1 MNNGATGRFLH
12 NMSQANAHSAG
23 GGKRILEAISA
34 LRHRNYRLYW
44 FGQLFSVLAQNMEHV
59 AQGWLVLELTNSPL
73 ALGVTGLAH
82 AIPTIT
88 LTLVGGAIADRADR
102 RRIMIA
108 SQTGTALMFLTI
120 AVLVLT
126 GLAALWHVM
135 VLAFLSGSIR
145 AFDRPSRMALLPQM
159 VPREDIPNAVAI
171 GGTIWQLCR
180 LVGPA
185 AAGILIYL
193 FGVGPT
199 FIACCLASLT
209 AVSLWLA
216 IRAVQPALA
225 ASGGGLLKNMMEGV
239 NFIRKNELYYTLMG
253 MTFFNSVFGMSYLIL
268 MPVFARDILQVGSQG
283 FGFLQT
289 AGGAGALIGT
299 LLVATFSETRR
310 LPLQATRGATLFG
323 AMLLLFAF
331 SRLYPLSL
339 MLAFV
344 LGMVSQFY
352 ITAINTV
359 LQLNLPEQLR
369 GRVMGVHGL
378 TWDLMPVGGMIAGTI
393 AEFAGAPAA
402 VAVGAV
408 FVAGLGLWVMPIAP
422 RFSGIEQR
430 QTNDS
435 GASEGARPLT
445 QK

>member
-1 MNNGATGRFLH
+1 MNNGATERSFFWRD
-12 NMSQANAHSAG
+12 MSQSAAHNSA

-73 ALGVTGLAH
+73 ALGLTGLAQ

-88 LTLVGGAIADRADR
+88 LTLLGGAVADRADR

-108 SQTGTALMFLTI
+108 AQSGVALIFLTLT
-120 AVLVLT
+120 ALVLT
-126 GLAALWHVM
+126 RHAALWHVM
-135 VLAFLSGSIR
+135 VLAFLGGGIR
-145 AFDRPSRMALLPQM
+145 AFDRPSRMAILPQM

-199 FIACCLASLT
+199 YAACFLGSFASIG
-209 AVSLWLA
+209 LWLGIRTTRPGLA
-216 IRAVQPALA
+216 IT
-225 ASGGGLLKNMMEGV
+225 SGSLLKNMLEGV
-239 NFIRKNELYYTLMG
+239 NFIRRNELFYTFMG

-289 AGGAGALIGT
+289 AGGAGALVGT
-299 LLVATFSETRR
+299 LAVAYFSETRR
-310 LPLQATRGATLFG
+310 LPLQAARGATTFG
-323 AMLLLFAF
+323 ILLLLFAV
-331 SRLYPLSL
+331 SRDYALSL
-339 MLAFV
+339 VLAFV
-344 LGMVSQFY
+344 LGATSQFY

-359 LQLNLPEQLR
+359 LQLNLPERLR
-369 GRVMGVHGL
+369 GRVMGVYGL
-378 TWDLMPVGGMIAGTI
+378 TWDLMPVGGTLAGTI

-402 VAVGAV
+402 VVLGGL
-408 FVAGLGLWVMPIAP
+408 FVTGLALWAISIAP
-422 RFSGIEQR
+422 RFEDLKRSE
-430 QTNDS
+430 
-435 GASEGARPLT
+435 ASEAAATEP
-445 QK
+445 

>member
-1 MNNGATGRFLH
+1 
-12 NMSQANAHSAG
+12 MSQSTAPSTA

-73 ALGVTGLAH
+73 ALGLTGLAQ

-88 LTLVGGAIADRADR
+88 LTLLGGAVADRADR

-108 SQTGTALMFLTI
+108 AQSGVAFFFLI
-120 AVLVLT
+120 LAALVLT
-126 GLAALWHVM
+126 KIAALWHVM
-135 VLAFLSGSIR
+135 VLAFLAGGIR

-159 VPREDIPNAVAI
+159 VPRDDIPNAVAI

-185 AAGILIYL
+185 VAGILIYL
-193 FGVGPT
+193 SGVGPT
-199 FIACCLASLT
+199 YFVCCLASF
-209 AVSLWLA
+209 ASVCLWLG
-216 IRAVQPALA
+216 IRASQPALA
-225 ASGGGLLKNMMEGV
+225 AGTGGLLKNMLEGV
-239 NFIRKNELYYTLMG
+239 NFIRRNELFYTFMG

-299 LLVATFSETRR
+299 LLVAYFSDPRR
-310 LPLQATRGATLFG
+310 LPLQSARGATIFG
-323 AMLLLFAF
+323 ALLFLFAI
-331 SRLYPLSL
+331 SRNYPLSL
-339 MLAFV
+339 ALAFV
-344 LGMVSQFY
+344 LGAAGQFY

-359 LQLNLPEQLR
+359 LQLNLPDRLR
-369 GRVMGVHGL
+369 GRVMGVFGL
-378 TWDLMPVGGMIAGTI
+378 TWDLMPVGGTLAGTI
-393 AEFAGAPAA
+393 AEFAGAPVA
-402 VAVGAV
+402 VAVGGV
-408 FVAGLGLWVMPIAP
+408 FVTGLALWAVSIAP
-422 RFSGIEQR
+422 RFGQMKQS
-430 QTNDS
+430 D
-435 GASEGARPLT
+435 ASEAAATER
-445 QK
+445 